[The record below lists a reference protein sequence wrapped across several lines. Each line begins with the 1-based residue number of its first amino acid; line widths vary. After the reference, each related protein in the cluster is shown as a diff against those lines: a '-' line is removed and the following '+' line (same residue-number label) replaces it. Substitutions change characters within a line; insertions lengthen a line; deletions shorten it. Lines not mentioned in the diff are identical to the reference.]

1 MKFFTYAFDFHRRRR
16 RRLAAALAAAGLVG
30 AGTLLP
36 IVAPS
41 PRPPGALSA
50 AEPAGEGP
58 QATSPKSE
66 GKPEPKSAAPGKAP
80 SEGETAKSNDEVAKP
95 KETLREGETAKS
107 KDEAK
112 AKETPAGAAKIVSD
126 APTVQVLVPGFSVRE
141 LPVQLTNLNNIEYAP
156 DGRLFAAGYDGRLHL
171 LRDEDGDGLES
182 SVVTFQ
188 EAKSD
193 DYPLGMA
200 FHAGALYVVRKNH
213 IARHRDADG
222 DGVPETVEKAA
233 EWKGAETH
241 PLFRDARRVS
251 GGFALAIDPSGNFYL
266 GIGSL
271 NTFKAYMLLG
281 PDGNELKP
289 YDLAAKEAKST
300 YRLDQPH
307 GVVLKISA
315 DGKKTEIVSTGVR
328 YPVSMQFNR
337 KGDLFCTDQEGA
349 TWLPNGNPF
358 DELLHIQT
366 GRHFGFPPRHPRYL
380 PSVVDEPSVF
390 DYAPQHQS
398 TCGFRFNAPVGP
410 QGKRFGPPSW
420 LGDAFVTGESR
431 GKLYRTKVIS
441 TEAGYVASNQLFAC
455 LNMLPVDVAF
465 SPQGDLVVAC
475 HSGGPDWGS
484 GPGGPGKLFKIS
496 YTHTKAPLPVVV
508 WAASSTETRVA
519 FDQPLNPAEWST
531 LRTESR
537 IERGRYVAAGDRF
550 ERVRPGYAVVQM
562 QQRSERVELPI
573 LSAALSAD
581 GRTAI
586 LRTLPRKQAFNYSLV
601 LPYPA
606 QVDGDSK
613 VKPVPKTLGRA
624 GGIDLAFDLTG
635 VEALWKSKDGKR
647 EWSGWL
653 PHLDAAVSSE
663 LLRDSAETA
672 ALAELQASEG
682 TVAYEG
688 AFDLSSMLRA
698 AVQPGSKLD
707 YEPAPETVVIR
718 FASSRPLELS
728 ASVPAEK
735 TIRESEVK
743 YRTTATVKISGDG
756 RIAELVVENPKPDFW
771 THFLLTASTGP
782 DVAPLAVS
790 WRTADDPRPRALPL
804 RRTFL
809 PWAKP
814 LGAAV
819 ATETQEIPEIKGG
832 DWAAGRKLF
841 FSDRGQCHKCH
852 TMRGEGGKVGPDLSN
867 VIHRDYAS
875 VLKDVLQPSAAINP
889 DFLAY
894 QVELDDGRVF
904 LGVTNGSDAET
915 LRLTDQTGK
924 QHAFARGAVAEL
936 APSRQSG
943 MPEKL
948 LEPLA
953 PQEVKDLMTYLLREK
968 P

>member
-1 MKFFTYAFDFHRRRR
+1 MLGEARTMQFFMCAFDVHRRRG
-16 RRLAAALAAAGLVG
+16 LAAAFFAVGLVG
-30 AGTLLP
+30 TGTLLTLSTP
-36 IVAPS
+36 TS
-41 PRPPGALSA
+41 TRPGAVSA

-58 QATSPKSE
+58 QAASSKSDA
-66 GKPEPKSAAPGKAP
+66 KPEPKLAAPGNAAEKAP
-80 SEGETAKSNDEVAKP
+80 PEGEAAKP
-95 KETLREGETAKS
+95 KETQREREQAKS
-107 KDEAK
+107 NL
-112 AKETPAGAAKIVSD
+112 KIVAD
-126 APTVQVLVPGFSVRE
+126 APAVQVLVPGFTVRE
-141 LPVQLTNLNNIEYAP
+141 LPVQLTNLNNIEYTP

-182 SVVTFQ
+182 SVVTFH
-188 EAKSD
+188 ETKSD
-193 DYPLGMA
+193 DYPLGIA
-200 FHAGALYVVRKNH
+200 FHEGALYVVRKSH

-241 PLFRDARRVS
+241 AAFRDARRVS
-251 GGFALAIDPSGNFYL
+251 GGFALAIGPDGSFHL

-281 PDGNELKP
+281 PDGKELKP

-300 YRLDQPH
+300 YQLDQPH

-358 DELLHIQT
+358 DELLHIEA
-366 GRHFGFPPRHPRYL
+366 GRHYGFPPRHPRYL

-398 TCGFRFNAPVGP
+398 TCGFRFNAPVDARA
-410 QGKRFGPPSW
+410 KRFGPPSW
-420 LGDAFVTGESR
+420 AGDAFVTGESR
-431 GKLYRTKVIS
+431 GKLYRTKLVS
-441 TEAGYVASNQLFAC
+441 TAAGYVASNQLFAC
-455 LNMLPVDVAF
+455 LSMLPVDVAF
-465 SPQGDLVVAC
+465 SPAGDLVVAC

-496 YTHTKAPLPVVV
+496 YAEPKAPLPVAV
-508 WAASSTETRVA
+508 WAASASETHIA
-519 FDQPLNPAEWST
+519 FDRPLNPAEWST

-562 QQRSERVELPI
+562 QQRTERAELPI

-586 LRTLPRKQAFNYSLV
+586 LRTLPRKQAVAYSVV

-606 QVDGDSK
+606 QPAADSTT
-613 VKPVPKTLGRA
+613 KPGERTLGRSA
-624 GGIDLAFDLTG
+624 GIDLAYDLTG
-635 VEALWKSKDGKR
+635 VEARWKSIDGKR

-663 LLRDSAETA
+663 LLRESAEHATLGELSA
-672 ALAELQASEG
+672 AAG
-682 TVAYEG
+682 TFTYEG
-688 AFDLSSMLRA
+688 AFDLDSMLRA

-707 YEPAPETVVIR
+707 YEPAPETVTLR
-718 FASSRPLELS
+718 FTSSRPLELT
-728 ASVPAEK
+728 ASFPAEK
-735 TIRESEVK
+735 TASEGDAK
-743 YRTTATVKISGDG
+743 PGATATVKYSDEK
-756 RIAELVVENPKPDFW
+756 RTAELVVENPKPSFW
-771 THFLLTASTGP
+771 TQFTLTAETGP
-782 DVAPLAVS
+782 GVSPLAVS
-790 WRTADDPRPRALPL
+790 WSTTDDPRPRALPL

-809 PWAKP
+809 AWAKP
-814 LGAAV
+814 PLSAAS
-819 ATETQEIPEIKGG
+819 AESQEIPEIKGG

-867 VIHRDYAS
+867 VVHRDYAS

-894 QVELDDGRVF
+894 QVELEDGRVF
-904 LGVTNGSDAET
+904 LGVTNGSDAES
-915 LRLTDQTGK
+915 LRLTDQSGK
-924 QHAFARGAVAEL
+924 QHAFPRGAVAEVN
-936 APSRQSG
+936 PSRQSG